1 LGFVAVNGGRLD
13 AGADQVTQDAV
24 GAVLGSGKDEHARED
39 RIAQ

>member
-1 LGFVAVNGGRLD
+1 VNGGRLD